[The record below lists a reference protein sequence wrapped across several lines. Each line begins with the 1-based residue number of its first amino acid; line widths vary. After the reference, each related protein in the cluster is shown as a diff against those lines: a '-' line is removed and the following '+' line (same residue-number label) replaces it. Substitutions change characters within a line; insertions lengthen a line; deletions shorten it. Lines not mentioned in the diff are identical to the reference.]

1 MQIYWP
7 ILTFSKLSA
16 KQTKQ
21 TYSMTRKTSGW
32 ADRREQRNGGGGG
45 GSLVYAYLACF
56 NVVMGA
62 GWCLVAA
69 QLVRLALV
77 TGSLWSALELAFAH
91 VGTLVRTFPTPP
103 PTPQISLPSS
113 FPFSQN

>member
-1 MQIYWP
+1 
-7 ILTFSKLSA
+7 
-16 KQTKQ
+16 
-21 TYSMTRKTSGW
+21 MTRKTSGW
-32 ADRREQRNGGGGG
+32 ADRREQRNGGGGGG

-91 VGTLVRTFPTPP
+91 VGTLVRTFPPS
-103 PTPQISLPSS
+103 PQISSSS